1 MRWMNPEPII
11 RSEISQKEKNKYR
24 IKLMYMESRRMALMN
39 LFAEQQ
45 WRHRHREETS
55 DKGGEEEGK
64 GEING
69 ESIVEA
75 YTVTY
80 VNR

>member
-1 MRWMNPEPII
+1 
-11 RSEISQKEKNKYR
+11 
-24 IKLMYMESRRMALMN
+24 MN

-80 VNR
+80 VNRQPVEFAV